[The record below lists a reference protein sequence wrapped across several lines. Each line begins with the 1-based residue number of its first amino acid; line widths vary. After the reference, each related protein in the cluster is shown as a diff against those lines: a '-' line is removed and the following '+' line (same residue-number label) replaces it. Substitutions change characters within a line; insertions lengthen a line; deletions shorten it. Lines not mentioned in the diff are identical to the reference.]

1 METIIDLIFFALAVI
16 MMAATYVGAKN
27 LSKSPVRVYL
37 VNIVCGVIAGCL
49 LGYQRSDIG
58 FGLMVGIFLGLLFVL
73 VGAVSR
79 WQIKQFTELEQKQT
93 KKK

>member
-1 METIIDLIFFALAVI
+1 METIIDLIFITLGIV
-16 MMAATYVGAKN
+16 MMVATYIGAKN

-37 VNIVCGVIAGCL
+37 LNIVCGVVTGLL
-49 LGYQRSDIG
+49 LGYLIGDILT
-58 FGLMVGIFLGLLFVL
+58 GLTTGIFLGLLFVL

-79 WQIKQFTELEQKQT
+79 WQIKQFTILEQRQT